1 MYQTLY
7 AWADVTLAISYVDAP
22 QAAQI
27 DGLWQTFFCLTPVST
42 PQPGLRLSIQF
53 LAEATSQARP
63 PLLQALWRSG
73 KSSVWQTPYGFCL
86 QCGSTWLAFDPT
98 GEQAYG
104 VLTAEFWDSPL
115 AEQRDFF
122 LRTLLMLVRQTG
134 IYGLHA
140 NGVTQGADGMLI
152 VGSSGSGKTTLSLS
166 LVQAGWCYLGDDAV
180 ALCQTGA
187 GVVALALQRGFACT
201 AQTAAFFPNLQ
212 VAATHELDPVRHK
225 QQVMLERLYGQQ
237 FASTCLPRQLLFP
250 KITGEAHS
258 RVTPLDETQA
268 MLGLMQQSAGLL
280 IEARTAARQMDSLK
294 QLASQVHSHQLLL
307 GRDVYTDPAA
317 VAALL
322 GTL

>member
-7 AWADVTLAISYVDAP
+7 AWADVTLAISYVDAH

-27 DGLWQTFFCLTPVST
+27 DWLWQTFFCLTPVST
-42 PQPGLRLSIQF
+42 PWPGPRVSIRLQT
-53 LAEATSQARP
+53 EAASQERP
-63 PLLQALWRSG
+63 LLLQALWRSG
-73 KSSVWQTPYGFCL
+73 KSSVWQTPDGFCL

-98 GEQAYG
+98 GDQAYG
-104 VLTAEFWDSPL
+104 VLTAEFGDYPL

-122 LRTLLMLVRQTG
+122 LRSLLMLVRRIG

-140 NGVTQGADGMLI
+140 NGVMQDAHGMLM
-152 VGSSGSGKTTLSLS
+152 VGSSGSGKTTLALS

-180 ALCQTGA
+180 AIYQTGA
-187 GVVALALQRGFACT
+187 GLAALALQRGFACT
-201 AQTAAFFPNLQ
+201 AQTAAFFPSLQ
-212 VAATHELDPVRHK
+212 AAITHELDPVRHK

-237 FASTCLPRQLLFP
+237 FTPTCIPRQLLFP
-250 KITGEAHS
+250 RITGEAYS
-258 RVTPLDETQA
+258 RVAPLNETQA

-280 IEARTAARQMDSLK
+280 MEAHTTTRQMDLLK
-294 QLASQVHSHQLLL
+294 QLVGQVRSHQLLL

-322 GTL
+322 SAL